1 MTTSVVPWQ
10 RDAQGNDMVSIP
22 EICGPSW
29 WAMLH
34 GWAKAIETD
43 GCPSCGGF
51 AVKAAS
57 ALHDLTN
64 IKLGK
69 PVHDEDNFLELAG
82 YYTNAALK
90 IFDGTINEVS
100 MSQPPPPTVTIT
112 GKCSGDTEQCEFSIK
127 STKVTSSVTG
137 SISAIPDAVDEVRR
151 RALEA
156 ERNLIPGDGL
166 TFAFGALSGTQYDFR
181 FQLLEVTDLIPSND
195 PFTFAPSPNYP
206 QELQPRLRDRASLRL
221 QVETLAANLNA
232 DLLLTD
238 FHSLDRGAPIIGPDM
253 VVESGNGRAMA
264 LIRAAQD
271 QPESYGAYRDALIEQ
286 APDFGFSAADV
297 QGFDSPVLVRLR
309 LTDVNRIEF
318 VQEANLSP
326 AISSS
331 AVETALTDSVF
342 ITPGLLSSLFIGDG
356 QNIDEA
362 LRATRNT
369 PFTSGF
375 LAALPSQEQAKLVDA
390 DGRLNQ
396 DGVRRIT
403 MAIFSR
409 AFPGESGLRLVE
421 NFFESTDA
429 NVKNV
434 FNGILMSLGDL
445 VQAETLALTGDR
457 DPELSIGEDLAK
469 GVGVFATIKATPGM
483 TVENFLAQ
491 SQLFERSLT
500 PFQETVLKSLDARSR
515 SSRRVGELLRAYA
528 KIVLDQPAPAQG
540 TLIDIERITKEQA
553 WSQAEEASLEPVTGT
568 LFGDPLRDTLPDIF
582 NRDDEDDLFILT
594 ERSSGPGLTGI
605 IPKEFASLKV
615 QTRLIRSKAFNIDTA
630 PQITS
635 PEDIQPFV
643 RLMRDAD
650 REFLLIIFT
659 DTKARVIG
667 LMEANVGVRAETLVA
682 FDAIM
687 RGAILTGAANVFMAH
702 NHPSGDPEPSPPDR
716 ELWNTA
722 RERCRLLNIDFPD
735 MLIVGKDRDFS
746 IGSGRSLNAPVP
758 LGQLSQEPPEVRI
771 TGKCEGDDVDGDCEF
786 RVKRVE
792 TTVKVQGIQA
802 AIDAASD
809 IIEGTR
815 SGNGPAAGGAGPA
828 EVRPLTVELAGGTFD
843 FAPETLIEMSAIANQ
858 TNKKERGFA
867 LCQDADGMIRPGL
880 RCLGGTCSIR
890 IEDCLGGK
898 DVGIFHTHPNDTPAD
913 PESEAIRQKTFST
926 TDLTPM
932 SRRRDKIMCVS
943 GSRVGVITCAVAK
956 PGAPPLGQVPRAT
969 YPYVHPESP
978 DSLRQNIKRVK
989 LTPTGRV
996 SRSQLFNPQVGKNYD
1011 FVEFDKVGPGTLQH
1025 EPFASLGL
1033 DNHQMTQFAMTEF
1046 PLALDVSG
1054 EGEFVSERIAEPSD
1068 FADGSIRTVT
1078 EGTHRIRVGCPRGQW
1093 DGQQCEVGM
1102 TAQSVLHPRSEEQEL
1117 ITEAFNRD
1125 IPVLG
1130 EPMLQE
1136 LDELIQ
1142 SAIKEDEL
1150 VDSSHALV

>member
-1 MTTSVVPWQ
+1 MSAQATAPWQ
-10 RDAQGNDMVSIP
+10 QDADGNDVVSIP

-69 PVHDEDNFLELAG
+69 PIHDEDNFLELAG

-90 IFDGTINEVS
+90 LYGEPAHQVP
-100 MSQPPPPTVTIT
+100 MSLRGFGVRANTAQGVGQATVPVTIT
-112 GKCSGDTEQCEFSIK
+112 GKCSGDTEQCEFRIK
-127 STKVTSSVTG
+127 STKVTEGVTG
-137 SISAIPDAVDEVRR
+137 SISAIPMAVDEVRR
-151 RALEA
+151 RAQEA
-156 ERNLIPGDGL
+156 ERKLIPGDGR

-181 FQLLEVTDLIPSND
+181 FQLLDVTDLIPSND
-195 PFTFAPSPNYP
+195 PFTFAPTPDYP

-221 QVETLAANLNA
+221 QVETLAANLNP

-238 FHSLDRGAPIIGPDM
+238 FRSLDRGAPIIGPDM

-264 LIRAAQD
+264 LMRAAQD
-271 QPESYGAYRDALIEQ
+271 QPDSYGGYRDALIAQ

-297 QGFDSPVLVRLR
+297 QALDSPVLVRLR
-309 LTDVNRIEF
+309 LTDVDRIEF

-331 AVETALTDSVF
+331 SVETALTDSNF
-342 ITPGLLSSLFIGDG
+342 ITPGLLSSLVISEG
-356 QNIDEA
+356 QGIDEA

-403 MAIFSR
+403 MAIFAR

-421 NFFESTDA
+421 NFFESVDA

-434 FNGILMSLGDL
+434 FNGILSSLGDL

-469 GVGVFATIKATPGM
+469 AVGVFATIKATPGM
-483 TVENFLAQ
+483 TVDSFLSQ

-528 KIVLDQPAPAQG
+528 KNVIDQPAPAQG
-540 TLIDIERITKEQA
+540 TLIAFDRITKEQA
-553 WSQAEEASLEPVTGT
+553 WQQAEQASLEPTTGT
-568 LFGDPLRDTLPDIF
+568 LFQNLEGTMSNIF
-582 NRDDEDDLFILT
+582 LT
-594 ERSSGPGLTGI
+594 
-605 IPKEFASLKV
+605 
-615 QTRLIRSKAFNIDTA
+615 QD
-630 PQITS
+630 Q
-635 PEDIQPFV
+635 
-643 RLMRDAD
+643 
-650 REFLLIIFT
+650 
-659 DTKARVIG
+659 
-667 LMEANVGVRAETLVA
+667 
-682 FDAIM
+682 
-687 RGAILTGAANVFMAH
+687 
-702 NHPSGDPEPSPPDR
+702 
-716 ELWNTA
+716 
-722 RERCRLLNIDFPD
+722 
-735 MLIVGKDRDFS
+735 
-746 IGSGRSLNAPVP
+746 
-758 LGQLSQEPPEVRI
+758 PEVRI
-771 TGKCEGDDVDGDCEF
+771 SGKCEGDVDGSCEF
-786 RVKRVE
+786 RVKKAE

-802 AIDAASD
+802 AIDAASE
-809 IIEGTR
+809 IIER
-815 SGNGPAAGGAGPA
+815 SRAGDITPTGGAGPA
-828 EVRPLTVELAGGTFD
+828 EVRPLVVELAGGNFT

-867 LCQDADGMIRPGL
+867 LCEHGDGMIRPGL

-890 IEDCLGGK
+890 INDCIGRK
-898 DVGIFHTHPNDTPAD
+898 EVGIFHTHPNDQPAD
-913 PESEAIRQKTFST
+913 PESEAIRQRTFST
-926 TDLTPM
+926 TDLLPM

-956 PGAPPLGQVPRAT
+956 PGAPPLGQVPKAT
-969 YPYVHPESP
+969 YPYVHPDAPET
-978 DSLRQNIKRVK
+978 LRQDVKRVK

-996 SRSQLFNPQVGKNYD
+996 SKSQLFNPQVGQNYD
-1011 FVEFDKVGPGTLQH
+1011 FVEFDKVGPGTPQQ
-1025 EPFASLGL
+1025 EPFASLGQDDDQL
-1033 DNHQMTQFAMTEF
+1033 TEF
-1046 PLALDVSG
+1046 ALALDVSG
-1054 EGEFVSERIAEPSD
+1054 EGDFISERINTASFFDPD
-1068 FADGSIRTVT
+1068 SIRTVT
-1078 EGTHRIRVGCPRGQW
+1078 QGDHRIRIGCQRGHW
-1093 DGQQCEVGM
+1093 NGEQCEIAT

-1117 ITEAFNRD
+1117 IESAMSRGV
-1125 IPVLG
+1125 PVIG
-1130 EPMLQE
+1130 EPMMQA

-1142 SAIKEDEL
+1142 SVMEDEQR
-1150 VDSSHALV
+1150 VVSSHALS